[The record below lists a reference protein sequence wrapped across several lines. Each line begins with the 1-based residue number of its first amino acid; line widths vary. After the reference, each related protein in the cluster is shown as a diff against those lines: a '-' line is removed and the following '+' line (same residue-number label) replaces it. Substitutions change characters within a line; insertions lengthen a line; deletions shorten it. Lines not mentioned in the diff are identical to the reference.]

1 MEEVIK
7 GKITGTAEPWGKKRK
22 QDTFL
27 RDATE
32 SLAVI
37 YIGSSKS
44 FTGTGVPWV
53 VAQVSTK

>member
-7 GKITGTAEPWGKKRK
+7 GKIQQSHRERK

-32 SLAVI
+32 PLAAR

-53 VAQVSTK
+53 VAQVSMK